1 MCCQRTLAA
10 RLLGRLRESSAA
22 ARLVGGPSEHEE
34 GEEVDR
40 EDPEREA
47 QQRLRE

>member
-1 MCCQRTLAA
+1 LKKKDPLNALSGSRAAQQR
-10 RLLGRLRESSAA
+10 SA
-22 ARLVGGPSEHEE
+22 GGPSEHEE